1 MSAAIKRGFSDPAA
15 SAQAVFRSVLSAMS
29 EPGRIWTCPA
39 LPEESPLQ
47 PVIAA
52 VALTLLDYET
62 PVFLAG
68 PLGSGEARDF
78 LAFHTGA
85 PIISEPAR
93 AAMVI
98 AASADDLP
106 PIESLSAGT
115 PEYPDRSATVILGVS
130 GFETGTRV
138 SLRGPGIPDSRIFQ
152 AGGLEASFWRSAMGN
167 ASRFP
172 LGVDFIFCGPDA
184 LAALPRSTQPSFAV

>member
-1 MSAAIKRGFSDPAA
+1 MTTTIKRGFAHPAA
-15 SAQAVFRSVLSAMS
+15 GSQAVFRTVLSAMS
-29 EPGRIWTCPA
+29 EPGRIWMCPA
-39 LPEESPLQ
+39 LPKESSLQ
-47 PVIAA
+47 PVTAA

-68 PLGSGEARDF
+68 RLGSDEARDF

-93 AAMVI
+93 AGFVI

-106 PIESLSAGT
+106 PIESLNAGT

-138 SLRGPGIPDSRIFQ
+138 SLRGPGIPEFRNFQ
-152 AGGLEASFWRSAMGN
+152 AGGLEASFWRLAIGN

-172 LGVDFIFCGPDA
+172 LGIDFIFCGPDA
-184 LAALPRSTQPSFAV
+184 LAALPRSTQPSFVE

>member
-1 MSAAIKRGFSDPAA
+1 MTATIKRGFANPAA
-15 SAQAVFRSVLSAMS
+15 GSQAVFRAVLSAMS
-29 EPGRIWTCPA
+29 EPGRMWTCPA
-39 LPEESPLQ
+39 LPEGSPLQ

-62 PVFLAG
+62 PLFLAG
-68 PLGSGEARDF
+68 RLGLGEARDF

-85 PIISEPAR
+85 PVISEPAR
-93 AAMVI
+93 AAFVI

-106 PIESLSAGT
+106 PIDSLSAGT
-115 PEYPDRSATVILGVS
+115 PDYPDRSATVILGVS

-138 SLRGPGIPDSRIFQ
+138 SLRGPGIPDFRSFQ
-152 AGGLEASFWRSAMGN
+152 AGGLEASFWRLAIGN

-172 LGVDFIFCGPDA
+172 LGVDFLFCGPDA
-184 LAALPRSTQPSFAV
+184 LAALPRSTQPSFAE